1 MMYQIIG
8 FRGSGV
14 QGLVCCQHCLSL
26 SISGWTDTCVG
37 KNQFCQPHW
46 CFPWGPSDTYTYGPY
61 IPSYYESLSL
71 YNIYIT
77 YLTNMYT
84 YIYTCY
90 KCYIQYIHTYIYI
103 SLNPFKANFKGL
115 FGPEGWI
122 EELMYVG
129 LPSAQN
135 LGVHSQE
142 PETSGIS

>member
-1 MMYQIIG
+1 
-8 FRGSGV
+8 
-14 QGLVCCQHCLSL
+14 
-26 SISGWTDTCVG
+26 
-37 KNQFCQPHW
+37 
-46 CFPWGPSDTYTYGPY
+46 
-61 IPSYYESLSL
+61 
-71 YNIYIT
+71 
-77 YLTNMYT
+77 MYT
-84 YIYTCY
+84 YIYIYTHVISVIY
-90 KCYIQYIHTYIYI
+90 SIYIYIYI